1 MKKKFGLTLV
11 GALLLFGGMSVGALA
26 SAQLQEIKAYLNGEI
41 KVRMNGQVV
50 QLNDASGKAVLP
62 ITYNGT
68 TYLPVRAVSTVLDIP
83 VQYDGGAKEVL
94 LGERLEGVPINQEQ
108 FSNTLYTKDSA
119 LTTYGGKDYKEV
131 LYSPPND
138 TFNYTAFTPN
148 GKYKTLVLQFAAI
161 EKEVESIEII
171 DNDTNALLKKV
182 EAVTIEEGLKTI
194 EVDISGVKNIAINVK
209 KPKEGGFLIPLTTSY
224 YK

>member
-1 MKKKFGLTLV
+1 MKKKLGLTLV

-41 KVRMNGQVV
+41 KVRVNGQVV

-68 TYLPVRAVSTVLDIP
+68 TYLPVRAVSTVLGIP

-94 LGERLEGVPINQEQ
+94 LGERLEGVPINQES
-108 FSNTLYTKDSA
+108 FGNTLYTKDSA
-119 LTTYGGKDYKEV
+119 LTTYAGKDYKEV

-138 TFNYTAFTPN
+138 TFNYAALTPN
-148 GKYKTLVLQFAAI
+148 GKYKKLVLQFAAI
-161 EKEVESIEII
+161 EQNVKSIEIS
-171 DNDTNALLKKV
+171 DNDKNALLKKV
-182 EAVTIEEGLKTI
+182 EEVTTEEGLKTI
-194 EVDISGVKNIAINVK
+194 EVDITGVKNIAINVK
-209 KPKEGGFLIPLTTSY
+209 KPKEGGFFIPLTTSY